1 MHTATPYVVAGAIV
15 VGGVALF
22 SYAVADSGA
31 AAQPGVRSANAQPE
45 WVEPTLAY
53 KPAAPAPVDTVSREE
68 QEIRDRIMAGRSGVQ
83 QTPKE
88 PKKKHSPRSGSQ
100 KSQSPECTEGY
111 EPCLPPAYDYDCS
124 GGSGNG
130 PAYTGT
136 VRVFGWDVYGLD
148 RDGDGIGC
156 E

>member
-1 MHTATPYVVAGAIV
+1 MHGATPYVVAGAIV

-22 SYAVADSGA
+22 SYAVADLGA
-31 AAQPGVRSANAQPE
+31 AAEPGVRPANAEPK
-45 WVEPTLAY
+45 WVEPTLVF
-53 KPAAPAPVDTVSREE
+53 KPEPPAEVDTVSPEE
-68 QEIRDRIMAGRSGVQ
+68 QEIRDRIWASRSGLQ
-83 QTPKE
+83 QTPRE
-88 PKKKHSPRSGSQ
+88 PKKKNSPRADSR
-100 KSQSPECTEGY
+100 KSQSQDCTEGY

-136 VRVFGWDVYGLD
+136 VRVFGWDLYGLD